1 MLNSKAPRM
10 LTHVAGLWLAAAL
23 CASPAPAQTPPGL
36 AGLSGGNKGPVN
48 IEADTLEVR
57 DQENMAIFTGN
68 VTVVQGDVTLKTAKL
83 RVDYEGGAQQAGQQT
98 IKSLLAEG
106 TVHVTSKDQ
115 VVTGNRATFDMATQL
130 ITVTGDVVLSQGQN
144 VVRGPKLLVDL
155 NTGRARV
162 ESSPKA
168 GKGGRVQGVFVPKSA
183 GQ

>member
-1 MLNSKAPRM
+1 MLSVRYRIAP
-10 LTHVAGLWLAAAL
+10 AFLAASL
-23 CASPAPAQTPPGL
+23 CLAGNLSAQTPSGL
-36 AGLSGGNKGPVN
+36 SALSGGNKGPVN

-57 DQENMAIFTGN
+57 DKEHMAIFSGN
-68 VTVVQGDVTLKTAKL
+68 VKVVQGDVTLRTARL
-83 RVDYEGGAQQAGQQT
+83 RVDYEGGAEQAGDQT

-106 TVHVTSKDQ
+106 AVHVTSKDQ

-162 ESSPKA
+162 ESAVQSGKA
-168 GKGGRVQGVFVPKSA
+168 GRVQGVFVPKSN